1 MSVLKYVL
9 QWELR
14 KYLTFKALKAVLD
27 HINTW
32 FKQRKGKKIPTTK
45 TNKN

>member
-14 KYLTFKALKAVLD
+14 KYLTFKPLKAVLD

-32 FKQRKGKKIPTTK
+32 FKQRKQKKIPTPK
-45 TNKN
+45 INKN

>member
-14 KYLTFKALKAVLD
+14 KYLTFKPLKAVLD
-27 HINTW
+27 PW
-32 FKQRKGKKIPTTK
+32 FKQRKGKKISTTK